1 VVRVGIPRMRDSGAM
16 DVLVLEREI
25 YSEAE
30 AARLLR
36 VAQGTLHYWLEGGVR
51 RGKRYKPV
59 IRQEPK
65 GERSVTWAEFVEA
78 GLLRQYRREHQVPM
92 PELRLFIETLREK
105 LGVPYPLA
113 HERPFVGVGRQL
125 VVEAQEEAG
134 LDPDFFL
141 VAVARKQLV
150 LTAPSQLFVDR
161 VTWEGDVAAAWRPH
175 DDVDSPVRVSPLQR
189 FGRPAVGGI
198 STEVLWEHDDAGES
212 VEEIAEAFSLTPG
225 DVRWALSYENSLRA
239 A

>member
-1 VVRVGIPRMRDSGAM
+1 MRIAGMGDSASM
-16 DVLVLEREI
+16 DIKVLEREI

-36 VAQGTLHYWLEGGVR
+36 VAQSPLHYWHDGVVR
-51 RGKRYKPV
+51 RGRRYKPI

-65 GERSVTWAEFVEA
+65 DNRSVTWAEFVEA

-125 VVEAQEEAG
+125 VVE
-134 LDPDFFL
+134 
-141 VAVARKQLV
+141 
-150 LTAPSQLFVDR
+150 
-161 VTWEGDVAAAWRPH
+161 
-175 DDVDSPVRVSPLQR
+175 
-189 FGRPAVGGI
+189 
-198 STEVLWEHDDAGES
+198 
-212 VEEIAEAFSLTPG
+212 
-225 DVRWALSYENSLRA
+225 
-239 A
+239 

>member
-1 VVRVGIPRMRDSGAM
+1 MDVRVLD
-16 DVLVLEREI
+16 REL

-36 VAQGTLHYWLEGGVR
+36 VAQSTLHYWLEGGVR
-51 RGKRYKPV
+51 RGKRYKPI
-59 IRQEPK
+59 IREEPK

-92 PELRLFIETLREK
+92 PELRLFIETLRDK

-113 HERPFVGVGRQL
+113 HERPFIGAGRQL

-134 LDPDFFL
+134 LATEFFL
-141 VAVARKQLV
+141 VAFAREQLV
-150 LTAPSQLFVDR
+150 LTAPSQQFVDR
-161 VTWEGDVAAAWRPH
+161 VTWEGDIAAAWRPH
-175 DDVDSPVRVSPLQR
+175 DDSKSPVRVNPLQR
-189 FGRPAVGGI
+189 FGRPTVSGI
-198 STEVLWEHDDAGES
+198 STEVLWEHDEAGES
-212 VEEIAEAFSLTPG
+212 VEEIAHAFDLRPR